1 MGKLNWVK
9 ALSIAGGAVTV
20 AAISYLLLRDDD
32 SSRSKTEEESKD
44 KNKSGNKQK
53 KDETKIDKENL
64 LQLLNEMH
72 KLQVDTKNMIKDL
85 TEVAKKNNYDI
96 MSVYNAALSYETED
110 PLTKYQMQMPEF
122 DEVVENYQHDPEVK
136 EALKKLMNPPE
147 AYYPPMSSGNVL
159 SVQKIIEIHNYMLKE
174 LKLVQPE
181 LEKIPNKNE
190 LEPKILA
197 LVIQSIISGKVE
209 EKFNI
214 TSQEVEMS
222 IGKQQ
227 YNLTV
232 DVDFA
237 KINMQM
243 QSIMNKM
250 MGLYT

>member
-53 KDETKIDKENL
+53 KDETKIEKENL
-64 LQLLNEMH
+64 LQLLNEMYQ
-72 KLQVDTKNMIKDL
+72 LQIDTKNLIKDL

-96 MSVYNAALSYETED
+96 MSVYNAALSYESKD
-110 PLTKYQMQMPEF
+110 PLRKYQMQIREF
-122 DEVVENYQHDPEVK
+122 DEVVENYHHDPEVK
-136 EALKKLMNPPE
+136 EALKKLMNPPKS
-147 AYYPPMSSGNVL
+147 YYPPMPSANVL
-159 SVQKIIEIHNYMLKE
+159 SVQKIIEIHNFMLKE

-181 LEKIPNKNE
+181 VEKIPNKNE
-190 LEPKILA
+190 LDPKILA
-197 LVIQSIISGKVE
+197 IVIQSIIGGKVE

-222 IGKQQ
+222 IGMQHS
-227 YNLTV
+227 NLTV

-237 KINMQM
+237 KINIQI

-250 MGLYT
+250 IG